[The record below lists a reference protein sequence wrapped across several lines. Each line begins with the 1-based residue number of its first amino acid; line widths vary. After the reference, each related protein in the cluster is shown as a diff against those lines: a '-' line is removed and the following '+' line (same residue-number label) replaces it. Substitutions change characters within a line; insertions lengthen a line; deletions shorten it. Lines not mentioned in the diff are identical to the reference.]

1 MDKMTAGRAL
11 CMCLGMVLGMAIGW
25 MIGRPQGKMGI
36 MRCSGLVL
44 GMAAGLAAGVL
55 LDRARKDKDA

>member
-11 CMCLGMVLGMAIGW
+11 CMCLGM
-25 MIGRPQGKMGI
+25 
-36 MRCSGLVL
+36 VL